1 MTLNEDSDI
10 EVEIWKSDMDL
21 QMALRHN
28 IYGWIGYF
36 AISNPF
42 DINFLQ
48 KHISFVELAKYLLST
63 LKIPLLDPLNI
74 KNAPGIYD
82 IIYNS
87 ICISI
92 LHHHQH

>member
-1 MTLNEDSDI
+1 MALNEDSDI

-28 IYGWIGYF
+28 IYGWIGCF

-87 ICISI
+87 TCFSI